1 MEKLNH
7 LYTIMYRETWSII
20 LIVIFVGLSSCKS
33 DNNNHVETNA
43 QVVGIVEC
51 MNQTWSQPNGVKV
64 VLSNQSDNSIEH
76 IAVTGSDGHF
86 QFDDIEAGVYSIE
99 AIKEG
104 YEWIWMVDDDVV
116 NHTNNIIQIVGGKT
130 KEIKILLNRS
140 SYESIM
146 TFNLKITDMNGNP
159 IESIH
164 VPKYTTTVAF
174 MLYNDTDMSHVWS
187 LGSIDHCFVSD
198 DRGFYLEYLFDNITP
213 TSGTLEPGNNVVVIG
228 TINQNIWNIYTNKPY
243 YVSSSIGIYNGI
255 ASKSINLNI
264 DF

>member
-1 MEKLNH
+1 
-7 LYTIMYRETWSII
+7 MYRETWSII

-33 DNNNHVETNA
+33 DNNNHVEINA

-104 YEWIWMVDDDVV
+104 YEWIWMVDDGVV
-116 NHTNNIIQIVGGKT
+116 NHRDNLIQLIAGKT
-130 KEIKILLNRS
+130 KEISILLESNS
-140 SYESIM
+140 SSSL
-146 TFNLKITDMNGNP
+146 TFNLKFTDVNGNP
-159 IESIH
+159 IDGSIKI
-164 VPKYTTTVAF
+164 PKYTTTVAF
-174 MLYNDTDMSHVWS
+174 KLYNGTDESHSWS
-187 LGSIDHCFVSD
+187 VGSLNHCFVSD
-198 DRGFYLEYLFDNITP
+198 DRGMKLEYIFDDFTP
-213 TSGTLEPGNNVVVIG
+213 MEGTLPPGNNVVLVG
-228 TINQNIWNIYTNKPY
+228 TINQKIWSVYTNRPY
-243 YVSSSIGIYNGI
+243 YVYNTMDIYSGITHQSITL
-255 ASKSINLNI
+255 KI